1 MDASRGSWASTST
14 STTTRN
20 QHNHSRRYNNGNNH
34 NQFSAS
40 NFFNSPLSTFFE
52 YAGISRTRSSRNSES
67 SARRYTHNN
76 FSGGGDNNGEISIRI
91 IGGGEEEHRDGV
103 DQVREGITTQ
113 NEASIQPI
121 SRPHSGVLLDAEVD
135 SRSDSGANVEGNYGS
150 GNESV
155 DVEAADGGPGVN
167 NTRNS
172 SNQRY
177 GVDQATTWIEQVLP
191 FVLLLLAVFIRQ
203 HLQGL
208 LVTILIAAFMFKS
221 NDVLRKQTALKG
233 ERRISV
239 LTSVSLFF
247 TLYVAGVYWWFRKD
261 DLLYPLLMLPPRNIP
276 PFWHAIFI
284 IVVNDILV
292 RQAAMVVKC
301 LLLMYYKNSKGLNY
315 RKQGQMLRLVEYL
328 LLVYRVLLPVPVWYR
343 FFLNEEYGS
352 LFSAL
357 ITGLYLTFK
366 LTSLVEKVQSLSCAV
381 KALSHE
387 EIHYG
392 TYATTEQVDEGGEIC
407 AICQDKMLAPVML
420 CCRHIFCEDCVSEWL
435 ERERTCPLC
444 RAVVKHSD
452 DLQSFADGSTTL
464 FFQLF

>member
-14 STTTRN
+14 STSTRN
-20 QHNHSRRYNNGNNH
+20 QHHQSRRYNNGNNH

-40 NFFNSPLSTFFE
+40 NFFHSPLSTLFE
-52 YAGISRTRSSRNSES
+52 YTAISRARASRSSDS
-67 SARRYTHNN
+67 SAHRFTQNN

-91 IGGGEEEHRDGV
+91 IGGGEQEHRDGV
-103 DQVREGITTQ
+103 DQMGEGIIPIQ
-113 NEASIQPI
+113 NEASIQLI
-121 SRPHSGVLLDAEVD
+121 SRSDSAVVLDAQVD
-135 SRSDSGANVEGNYGS
+135 SRSDSGVNVS
-150 GNESV
+150 GNGSV
-155 DVEAADGGPGVN
+155 DVEASDGGAAVN

-172 SNQRY
+172 SDQRY

-191 FVLLLLAVFIRQ
+191 FILLLLTVFIRQ

-221 NDVLRKQTALKG
+221 NDILRKQTALKR
-233 ERRISV
+233 ERKISV

-261 DLLYPLLMLPPRNIP
+261 DLLYPLLMLPPKNIP
-276 PFWHAIFI
+276 PFWHAVFI

-301 LLLMYYKNSKGLNY
+301 LLLMYYKNSKGLTY
-315 RKQGQMLRLVEYL
+315 RKQGQMLRLVEYSL
-328 LLVYRVLLPVPVWYR
+328 LLYRALLPVPVWYR

-366 LTSLVEKVQSLSCAV
+366 LTSLVEKVQSLSSAL

-392 TYATTEQVDEGGEIC
+392 TYATTEQVDESGEIC
-407 AICQDKMLAPVML
+407 AICQDKMHTPVML
-420 CCRHIFCEDCVSEWL
+420 CCRHLFCEDCVSEWL
-435 ERERTCPLC
+435 EREKTCPLC

-452 DLQSFADGSTTL
+452 DLKSFADGSTTL

>member
-1 MDASRGSWASTST
+1 MDAPRGSWASTST

-20 QHNHSRRYNNGNNH
+20 QHHHSRRYHNNNNNGNNH

-52 YAGISRTRSSRNSES
+52 YASISRTRSSRNSES
-67 SARRYTHNN
+67 SARRYTQNN
-76 FSGGGDNNGEISIRI
+76 FSDNNGEISIRI
-91 IGGGEEEHRDGV
+91 IGGGEEEHRDDDGV
-103 DQVREGITTQ
+103 DQGIITSQ
-113 NEASIQPI
+113 NETSI

-135 SRSDSGANVEGNYGS
+135 SRSDSGANVEGNYAS

-155 DVEAADGGPGVN
+155 DVEAANGGAGVNN

-172 SNQRY
+172 SSQRY

-221 NDVLRKQTALKG
+221 NDILRKQTALKG
-233 ERRISV
+233 ERKISV
-239 LTSVSLFF
+239 LTSVSLVF

-261 DLLYPLLMLPPRNIP
+261 DLLSPLLMLPPTNIP

-301 LLLMYYKNSKGLNY
+301 LLLMYYKNSKGQNY

-328 LLVYRVLLPVPVWYR
+328 LLVYRALLPVPVWCQ

-357 ITGLYLTFK
+357 LTGLYLTFK
-366 LTSLVEKVQSLSCAV
+366 LTSLVEKVQSLSCAL

-407 AICQDKMLAPVML
+407 AICQDKMHAPVML
-420 CCRHIFCEDCVSEWL
+420 CCRHIFCDDCVSEWL
-435 ERERTCPLC
+435 EREKTCPLC

>member
-1 MDASRGSWASTST
+1 MDAFRGSWASTST
-14 STTTRN
+14 SFSTRN
-20 QHNHSRRYNNGNNH
+20 PHHQSRRYNNGNNH

-40 NFFNSPLSTFFE
+40 NFFHSPLSTFFE
-52 YAGISRTRSSRNSES
+52 YTGISRTGASRNSES
-67 SARRYTHNN
+67 SARRFTQNN
-76 FSGGGDNNGEISIRI
+76 FSGDGDNNGEISIRI
-91 IGGGEEEHRDGV
+91 IGGGEQEHRDGV
-103 DQVREGITTQ
+103 DQVREGMTTQ
-113 NEASIQPI
+113 NETSIQPI
-121 SRPHSGVLLDAEVD
+121 SRPDSAVVLDAQVD
-135 SRSDSGANVEGNYGS
+135 SRSDSGVNVEGNYGS
-150 GNESV
+150 GDGSV
-155 DVEAADGGPGVN
+155 DVEASDGGAGVN

-172 SNQRY
+172 SDQRN

-191 FVLLLLAVFIRQ
+191 FILLLLAVFIRQ

-208 LVTILIAAFMFKS
+208 LVTISIAAFLFKS
-221 NDVLRKQTALKG
+221 NDILRKQTALKG
-233 ERRISV
+233 DRKISV
-239 LTSVSLFF
+239 LTNVSLFF
-247 TLYVAGVYWWFRKD
+247 TLYVAGVYWWYRKD
-261 DLLYPLLMLPPRNIP
+261 DLLYPLLMLPPKNIP

-328 LLVYRVLLPVPVWYR
+328 LLLYRALLPVPVWYR

-366 LTSLVEKVQSLSCAV
+366 LTSLVEKVQSLSCAL

-407 AICQDKMLAPVML
+407 AICQDKMRAPVML
-420 CCRHIFCEDCVSEWL
+420 CCKHIFCEDCVSEWL
-435 ERERTCPLC
+435 EREKTCPLC

-452 DLQSFADGSTTL
+452 DLKSFADGSTTL
-464 FFQLF
+464 SFQLF